1 MTNPQTQEMGRAEAV
16 RLEEVI
22 IRSIDELESNL
33 LKFIQGKAWIPLG
46 YKSFVEWFDLKVKSV
61 RVGPAIRAVVV
72 YELQAPDP
80 ITGRRL
86 TDQET
91 ADRLGTSKATIQRDT
106 GRKKEKINSGANA
119 PELITKTGEPALPLP
134 APAPRSPE
142 KVVPLEEV
150 VDAVEVV
157 EVVEDAEIVDDHE
170 TPPGFYDAPTVTE
183 VSEPTETPERLFE
196 QVEQARKI
204 ILGVLSDSE
213 VTEEIAK
220 FILDDFIADIEDV
233 AKNTEARLQTW

>member
-22 IRSIDELESNL
+22 IRSIDELESSL

-86 TDQET
+86 TDRET
-91 ADRLGTSKATIQRDT
+91 AERLGTSKTTIRRDT
-106 GRKKEKINSGANA
+106 GREKKINSGTNV

-134 APAPRSPE
+134 VPAPRSPE

-170 TPPGFYDAPTVTE
+170 T
-183 VSEPTETPERLFE
+183 
-196 QVEQARKI
+196 
-204 ILGVLSDSE
+204 
-213 VTEEIAK
+213 
-220 FILDDFIADIEDV
+220 
-233 AKNTEARLQTW
+233 